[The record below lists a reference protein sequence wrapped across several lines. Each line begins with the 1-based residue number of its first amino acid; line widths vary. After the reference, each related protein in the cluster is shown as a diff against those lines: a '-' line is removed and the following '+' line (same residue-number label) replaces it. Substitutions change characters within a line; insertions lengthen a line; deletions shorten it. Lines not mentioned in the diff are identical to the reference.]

1 MKLDR
6 KVVISLALLF
16 LVCLLHKVF
25 SKKETFVNEI
35 KNNNE
40 PGLLAHVNLNKLLPI
55 YIFKNGVLKEKKK
68 LL

>member
-25 SKKETFVNEI
+25 SKK
-35 KNNNE
+35 
-40 PGLLAHVNLNKLLPI
+40 KLLLM
-55 YIFKNGVLKEKKK
+55 KLKIIMNQHY
-68 LL
+68 

>member
-25 SKKETFVNEI
+25 SKKNFC
-35 KNNNE
+35 
-40 PGLLAHVNLNKLLPI
+40 
-55 YIFKNGVLKEKKK
+55 
-68 LL
+68 